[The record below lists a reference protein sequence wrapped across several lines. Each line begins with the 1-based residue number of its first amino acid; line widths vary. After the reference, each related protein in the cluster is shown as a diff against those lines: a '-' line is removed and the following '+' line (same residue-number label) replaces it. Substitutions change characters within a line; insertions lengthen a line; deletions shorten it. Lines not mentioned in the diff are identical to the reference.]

1 MNVPGRKEKKIK
13 HRTCSALSQGPEGF
27 DGKTR
32 CVGGAV
38 PLSEEK
44 KKKKTKKNEDRD
56 FLNRFHGCDLREID
70 PVSFIWKTC
79 PKYLQNISW
88 VRNVTHKWSCTSSQ
102 TSRGPSVQHGIL
114 SGTIL
119 CLLTRAPKPWHTPS
133 FIFLLN
139 INLEIVFTRFVYFWV
154 TRGVRHFVGQSIPRF
169 RVDVLC
175 NSLLFF
181 VVAYKWC
188 FCDADLLHND
198 LNKLCLTHKMV
209 TALWITGKV
218 MSLEISL

>member
-1 MNVPGRKEKKIK
+1 MRWW
-13 HRTCSALSQGPEGF
+13 RCSTEW
-27 DGKTR
+27 R
-32 CVGGAV
+32 
-38 PLSEEK
+38 K
-44 KKKKTKKNEDRD
+44 KKRRRQKKKKNEDRD

-119 CLLTRAPKPWHTPS
+119 CLLTRAPIPWHTPA

-139 INLEIVFTRFVYFWV
+139 INLEIVFTRFVYIRV

-175 NSLLFF
+175 NFFF
-181 VVAYKWC
+181 VVAYINDASVMLTCYTKIWTNFVWPTKWWLRC
-188 FCDADLLHND
+188 ESQETWCHS
-198 LNKLCLTHKMV
+198 KSLCRDT
-209 TALWITGKV
+209 TWDFTLWKSNCCCVRGVENFKF
-218 MSLEISL
+218 SASN